1 MPITLSRGCLYLIG
15 DQVTNIVNELI
26 HDVPEQ
32 AVTAYKATGAEY
44 HLTIFTAEEVKTN
57 NIDIHTVEQR
67 LDPSDSRN
75 GLYTYGLGCLA
86 DEHVWYA
93 VCSFPAG
100 NRLRQSLGLPLKD
113 FHITLGYMRTDCHT
127 KPKNLYTL
135 VRKLVYIPGSER
147 EILAD
152 PYHVLT
158 LLRSYNEMLTI
169 DDLYHIAKYHIQ
181 DQEITQ
187 RVISSLDSSN
197 LVGLLLELNSLK
209 TSGRESEIARIVTGR
224 LLDGGW
230 TLDTDIIP
238 NAIGKVLAIANRYVA
253 PNRVIIQDMSPP
265 GRYGD
270 LRFIISHMNCSK

>member
-15 DQVTNIVNELI
+15 DPVTNIVNELI

-32 AVTAYKATGAEY
+32 AAATYKAIGADY

-57 NIDIHTVEQR
+57 SIDIHVVEQQ
-67 LDPSDSRN
+67 LDKGDRIYS
-75 GLYTYGLGCLA
+75 YGLGCLA
-86 DEHVWYA
+86 EEQVWYA

-135 VRKLVYIPGSER
+135 VRKLAYIPGNNYD
-147 EILAD
+147 ILAD
-152 PYHVLT
+152 PYHIPA
-158 LLRSYNEMLTI
+158 LLRSYNEMLTLN
-169 DDLYHIAKYHIQ
+169 DLYHIGKFHIQ

-187 RVISSLDSSN
+187 QVVGSLDSSN
-197 LVGLLLELNSLK
+197 LFGLLLELNSLK

-238 NAIGKVLAIANRYVA
+238 NAVGKVLAIANRYVGE
-253 PNRVIIQDMSPP
+253 NLVIILDTMQSTRDEVRFLISP
-265 GRYGD
+265 R
-270 LRFIISHMNCSK
+270 N

>member
-1 MPITLSRGCLYLIG
+1 MPIIQSRGCIYLVG
-15 DQVTNIVNELI
+15 DQVNKLTSDLLPE
-26 HDVPEQ
+26 VPEQ
-32 AVTAYKATGAEY
+32 AVETYKATGADY

-57 NIDIHTVEQR
+57 NIDIQMVNTR
-67 LDPSDSRN
+67 LDPAAYKV
-75 GLYTYGLGCLA
+75 YTYGLGCLA
-86 DEHVWYA
+86 EEQVWYA

-100 NRLRQSLGLPLKD
+100 NRLRQALGLPLKD
-113 FHITLGYMRTDCHT
+113 FHITLGYMRADCHT

-135 VRKLVYIPGSER
+135 TRKLAYIPGTER

-152 PYHVLT
+152 PYHIIT
-158 LLRSYNEMLTI
+158 LLQSYNEILTI
-169 DDLYHIAKYHIQ
+169 DDIYHIAKYHIQ

-187 RVISSLDSSN
+187 RVVGSLDSSN

-238 NAIGKVLAIANRYVA
+238 NAVGKVLAIANRYVE
-253 PNRVIIQDMSPP
+253 PNRVISQDTEYVN
-265 GRYGD
+265 RYGD
-270 LRFIISHMNCSK
+270 LRFLISDINCSK